1 VLSNRKEVRSRM
13 HSFFKL
19 LGLHKHVIWSLFG
32 TFVMIL
38 SPFVSFGQTLFVGLV
53 FPFKPAPP

>member
-1 VLSNRKEVRSRM
+1 M